1 MTAKTTD
8 PLASPVTAQEL
19 ADYIGVASTDPL
31 LAGLL
36 LSATDAVIRL
46 LQYDLEPRNWTL
58 TLWDWPTA
66 GARTSPNLSPS
77 AHTLKREIDLPYA
90 AVQSVAS
97 ITSYG
102 EAVTGFVVRENSVVL
117 PAGVP
122 TDAHGDNTE
131 PALVIEYSA
140 GLTPIPDGIKD
151 SIKLLAAFLYEHRGE
166 CDVNDALARS
176 GVAVMLQPYKKYA
189 VVF

>member
-1 MTAKTTD
+1 MTAKTSD

-31 LAGLL
+31 LSGLL
-36 LSATDAVIRL
+36 LAATDAVIRL
-46 LQYDLEPRNWTL
+46 LQYDLETRNWTL
-58 TLWDWPTA
+58 TLWDWPTQ

-77 AHTLKREIDLPYA
+77 PHNLKREIDLPYA
-90 AVQSVAS
+90 AVQSVTS
-97 ITSYG
+97 VTSYG
-102 EAVTGFVVRENSVVL
+102 EAVTGFVARENSVML

-122 TDAHGDNTE
+122 AEGYGDNTE

-140 GLTPIPDGIKD
+140 GLDPIPDSIKD
-151 SIKLLAAFLYEHRGE
+151 SIKMLAAFLYEHRGE

-176 GVAVMLQPYKKYA
+176 GVAVLLQPFKKYG